1 MFKFLAKAGMKRSEE
16 EITKFLGLFKSGDEE
31 QNGIIIGRAALI
43 HYSLSSLDP
52 KFSKLINSGVG
63 ENQGPIK
70 NYILQLNSLLNDY
83 HKAGESSNAAGVKL
97 WNITFRCMSNNS
109 FRHYGQALWNRAS
122 ASFEYAKEHLKNEL
136 EMAASLGKGKMV
148 EKIKGALSLYDYVPP
163 QFRDSQPQFAPDR

>member
-16 EITKFLGLFKSGDEE
+16 EITKFLSLFESGDEE

-52 KFSKLINSGVG
+52 AFSKLINSGVG
-63 ENQGPIK
+63 ENQGRIK